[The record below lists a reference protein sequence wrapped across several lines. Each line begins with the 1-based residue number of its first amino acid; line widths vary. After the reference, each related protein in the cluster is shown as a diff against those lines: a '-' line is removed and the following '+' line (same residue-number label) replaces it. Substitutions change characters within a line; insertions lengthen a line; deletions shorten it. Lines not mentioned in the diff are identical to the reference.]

1 MFPNAYYLVI
11 TLMFLHANI
20 STQKLKNYNYIY
32 FKNLK
37 LIFLEKNKEKTFS
50 VHQENHNMACLL
62 FSQSVIQ
69 SRFIYRGPSPIK
81 KWVAVA
87 ILQCVNRN

>member
-1 MFPNAYYLVI
+1 MDNVSKCLLF
-11 TLMFLHANI
+11 
-20 STQKLKNYNYIY
+20 SYNTDVFACQHFHTKI
-32 FKNLK
+32 KELK
-37 LIFLEKNKEKTFS
+37 LYIFKTDFSGKNKEKTFS